1 MHFPNLTC
9 LSLQASEDLLIDE
22 LNLTGFN
29 WDTDFAILGNFESLI
44 QVDLTDAKQIK
55 NEHFASLSSFPN
67 LTQLDISGC
76 TQITDFKF
84 LESLQKLESLIA
96 DGLQIPQ
103 EQLRNLEGRG
113 VIVVTQ
119 MS

>member
-1 MHFPNLTC
+1 LTC